1 MLSLHYKYV
10 GYKFALL
17 STVCYT
23 SKMVMPAL
31 QFLLS
36 FLDLVALLINQG
48 SRIVLWENS
57 DHLLMIAVFGSRP
70 SENPFP
76 CALLIGKIQQYN
88 SALWGF
94 PPPPF
99 IEWKTYNTFTLI
111 FHLQHF
117 VNLFLPI
124 ENKEISLSVQNTIWC
139 NRHCK
144 KDKVKDIDLNSK
156 NVDFFLSTW
165 GSITHLFN
173 MMIQSH

>member
-1 MLSLHYKYV
+1 MLYFKNGHACSPISVVFSGLGGIAHKPRFKDSV
-10 GYKFALL
+10 VRKFW
-17 STVCYT
+17 SSPYDSSV
-23 SKMVMPAL
+23 
-31 QFLLS
+31 
-36 FLDLVALLINQG
+36 
-48 SRIVLWENS
+48 W
-57 DHLLMIAVFGSRP
+57 
-70 SENPFP
+70 
-76 CALLIGKIQQYN
+76 IQ
-88 SALWGF
+88 ALWKSISLCSPYWQNTTIQLCTVGV

-156 NVDFFLSTW
+156 SADFFLSTW